1 MKKSPLAVL
10 FLVVFIDLVGFGIV
24 LPLLPRYAE
33 RYGVSGFQQGALLA
47 SFSAMQFLFAPLW
60 GRLSDR
66 IGRRPVLMA
75 GLAGSILA
83 YTWFAFA
90 DGYTSLLLS
99 RVAAGIF
106 GATIG
111 TAQAYI
117 ADVTDAKDRGRGMAL
132 IGAAF
137 GIGFTVGPAIGGIA
151 AGSGHD
157 RLPGFIAAGLSLV
170 ALVTAAFV
178 LPEPER
184 KSARREGGI
193 FGFGGLRHVLATP
206 TLPAVVF
213 LQVFATFVFAM
224 FESTLSLWTKA
235 SFGYGERENGWLFT
249 YVGFCLVVAQGAVVR
264 RLMPRVGE
272 LRFVVLGTAILA
284 TGLVGMAWARSLPLL
299 LAALAVIVF
308 GFAMLTPSL
317 SSLLSRRSPASIQG
331 EVLGINQ
338 SGLSLA
344 RIFGPLAGNVLLV
357 RGLELPSI
365 AGAALMVLCLLA
377 AMRLARQPEPSSV
390 GS

>member
-1 MKKSPLAVL
+1 MRKSPLAVL

-33 RYGVSGFQQGALLA
+33 RYGVSGFEQGALLA

-66 IGRRPVLMA
+66 IGRRPVLMT
-75 GLAGSILA
+75 GLLGSILA

-90 DGYTSLLLS
+90 DGYSALLLS
-99 RVAAGIF
+99 RIAAGIF

-117 ADVTDAKDRGRGMAL
+117 ADVTDDKDRGRGMAL

-157 RLPGFIAAGLSLV
+157 RLPGFIAAGLSL
-170 ALVTAAFV
+170 AAFVTAAFA
-178 LPEPER
+178 LPEPPR
-184 KSARREGGI
+184 HASRREGGL
-193 FGFGGLRHVLATP
+193 FGFGGLRHVLSTP
-206 TLPAVVF
+206 TLPWVIG

-224 FESTLSLWTKA
+224 FESTLSLWTRA
-235 SFGYGERENGWLFT
+235 AFGFAERENGWLFT
-249 YVGFCLVVAQGAVVR
+249 WVGFCLVVAQGAVVR
-264 RLMPRVGE
+264 RLMPKVGE
-272 LRFVVLGTAILA
+272 LRFVVTGTALLA
-284 TGLVGMAWARSLPLL
+284 SGLVGMAWARSLPLL
-299 LAALAVIVF
+299 LGVLCVIVF

-317 SSLLSRRSPASIQG
+317 SSLLSRRSPPSIQG

-357 RGLELPSI
+357 RGLELP
-365 AGAALMVLCLLA
+365 ALFGAALMILCLLA
-377 AMRLARQPEPSSV
+377 AMRLSRLPAPSPV